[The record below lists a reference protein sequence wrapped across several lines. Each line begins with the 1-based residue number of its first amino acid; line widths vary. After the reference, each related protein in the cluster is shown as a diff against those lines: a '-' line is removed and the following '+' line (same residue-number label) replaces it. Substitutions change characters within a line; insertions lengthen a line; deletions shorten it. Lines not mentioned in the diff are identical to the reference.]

1 MPRSPATVKFD
12 SVLSCGRNDSEEPL
26 GLVVKAPEKI
36 VRNGAAKTARA
47 IRQSRILRLHATPAL
62 SFQPRAVSKRAG
74 VVRRSLVVRPA
85 GVSGAAGRTGS
96 MTGALIALLPSCGG
110 C

>member
-1 MPRSPATVKFD
+1 MPRSPATVKLV

-36 VRNGAAKTARA
+36 VRKGAAKMPRA
-47 IRQSRILRLHATPAL
+47 SRQSRTRRTQAGPGL

-74 VVRRSLVVRPA
+74 VARCALELRPA

-96 MTGALIALLPSCGG
+96 IAGALIALLP
-110 C
+110 